1 MSNRPNSFKK
11 IKVYKTTVYIKKL
24 IDTSLCLFVA
34 EQRWE
39 KAAQKLLSTDIL
51 GRSLQKRTFQRLPES
66 WVDID

>member
-1 MSNRPNSFKK
+1 M
-11 IKVYKTTVYIKKL
+11 
-24 IDTSLCLFVA
+24 DTSLCLLVA
-34 EQRWE
+34 EQRWD